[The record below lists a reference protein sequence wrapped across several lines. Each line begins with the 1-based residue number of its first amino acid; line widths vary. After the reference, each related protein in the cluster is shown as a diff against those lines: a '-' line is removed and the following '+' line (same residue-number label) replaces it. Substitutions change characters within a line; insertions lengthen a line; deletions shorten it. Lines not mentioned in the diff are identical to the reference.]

1 VQIRRYLATLL
12 IAFLVTFALFWVM
25 QALIGVE
32 GRLDESRDS
41 KPIDFVRLK
50 RETETETKK
59 RELPD
64 RKPPE
69 KEPPPPELNLA
80 QNLQPDA
87 AGEGLGI
94 VPTFDGAGDL
104 TGPNLGGVG
113 GADTDVVPLVRV
125 NPEYP
130 MRAAQ
135 SGIEGWVAVE
145 FTISKTGAVKDPKVI
160 AYEPST
166 VFNQAALN
174 AIRRWKYNPKIEEGK
189 AVERPG
195 VAVRLVFSLD
205 QSKK

>member
-1 VQIRRYLATLL
+1 VQGSRYLATFAL
-12 IAFLVTFALFWVM
+12 AALVTFGLFWVM

-32 GRLDESRDS
+32 GRLDES
-41 KPIDFVRLK
+41 KATKAIDFVRLK

-87 AGEGLGI
+87 TGEGLGI

-104 TGPNLGGVG
+104 TGPNLGGIG

-135 SGIEGWVAVE
+135 AGIEGWVAVE
-145 FTISKTGAVKDPKVI
+145 FTISKTGAVKDPRVI

-166 VFNQAALN
+166 VFNTAAIN
-174 AIRRWKYNPKIEEGK
+174 AIRRWKYNPKIENGK

-195 VAVRLVFSLD
+195 VAVRLQFRLD
-205 QSKK
+205 GQ